1 MDSKV
6 HGIECICLNDETFIV
21 AAESDTDATSCINGV
36 LGTYYP
42 YSSAEWIA
50 TSVTCGSSTMIID
63 WYNDFH
69 SMKDRIVKWRAQT
82 Y

>member
-1 MDSKV
+1 M

-21 AAESDTDATSCINGV
+21 AAESDTDATSCINGQ

-50 TSVTCGSSTMIID
+50 TSVTCGSSTMELK
-63 WYNDFH
+63 WYKGDR
-69 SMKDRIVKWRAQT
+69 SMKDRSIE
-82 Y
+82 